1 MQAELLD
8 KLATQFPDCII
19 AAYADITTG
28 ITLLTRGSFDAPR
41 EALNELCAEAA
52 LTLGSVEAPALG
64 GHTCPTAVKAVDH
77 AVFVYLRSAE
87 DPGDALLCMCRP
99 EIDLGAFLPAAQR
112 CIDGEA
118 A

>member
-8 KLATQFPDCII
+8 TLAEQFPDCII

-64 GHTCPTAVKAVDH
+64 SQTCPVAIKAVDH
-77 AVFVYLRSAE
+77 AVFVYMRSAE

-99 EIDLGAFLPAAQR
+99 EIDLGAFLPAAR
-112 CIDGEA
+112 KCIDGEA
-118 A
+118 G

>member
-1 MQAELLD
+1 MQAEDLD
-8 KLATQFPDCII
+8 TLATRFPDCII
-19 AAYADITTG
+19 AAFADIDTG
-28 ITLLTRGSFDAPR
+28 ITLLTRGSFEAPR

-64 GHTCPTAVKAVDH
+64 TSTCNMAVKAVDH
-77 AVFVYLRSAE
+77 AIFVYLRSAE
-87 DPGDALLCMCRP
+87 DPGDVLLCMCQP
-99 EIDLGAFLPAAQR
+99 AIDLEAFLPAARR